1 MTRGP
6 EGLWADVAGLI
17 RSELGWP
24 LRPLAQLSRPRDDRR
39 TWLVEDETRRLI
51 VKATA
56 NRLGLERAS
65 RAAEMLATLRGR
77 GVPTPELLWWGP
89 LDEQWGIFIQSWL
102 PGEPLEALDGPLL
115 ENLITIVERQ
125 ANVDVAPDDWSLS
138 WWVGAVVF
146 DGWEDWWQDSERA
159 APQLTRRLQA
169 FLEPACGAS
178 LPTSDIVHGHLGI
191 RNALA
196 HDGVITGIVDWD
208 HVGVGTRAL
217 DYTCLLFNWQ
227 RLRHTQPTAAI
238 ADGGQRLV
246 DRILELVGDSGLR
259 SLVCYMSIANLA
271 LNFRNH
277 EHEDLKTNQHVI
289 ESILDDSSARL
300 AHAQPSTT

>member
-1 MTRGP
+1 VTRGP

-65 RAAEMLATLRGR
+65 WAAEMLATLRGR

-102 PGEPLEALDGPLL
+102 PGEPLEALDGLLL

-125 ANVDVAPDDWSLS
+125 ANVDVSPDDWSLS

-146 DGWEDWWQDSERA
+146 DGWEDWWQER
-159 APQLTRRLQA
+159 
-169 FLEPACGAS
+169 
-178 LPTSDIVHGHLGI
+178 
-191 RNALA
+191 
-196 HDGVITGIVDWD
+196 
-208 HVGVGTRAL
+208 
-217 DYTCLLFNWQ
+217 
-227 RLRHTQPTAAI
+227 
-238 ADGGQRLV
+238 
-246 DRILELVGDSGLR
+246 
-259 SLVCYMSIANLA
+259 
-271 LNFRNH
+271 
-277 EHEDLKTNQHVI
+277 
-289 ESILDDSSARL
+289 
-300 AHAQPSTT
+300 PS